1 MEVIFEK
8 KALEK
13 LRLDNVEEVTIYV
26 KTAGGWS
33 PVGAPELIIGG
44 FENLDGSYEEKEVD
58 NIKVNVKTCIK
69 STSNELTVAYGG
81 LFKKVFY
88 VTGALEL

>member
-26 KTAGGWS
+26 KTAGG
-33 PVGAPELIIGG
+33 
-44 FENLDGSYEEKEVD
+44 
-58 NIKVNVKTCIK
+58 
-69 STSNELTVAYGG
+69 
-81 LFKKVFY
+81 
-88 VTGALEL
+88 